1 MTSCWSRW
9 LNAWDTSAYC
19 SSKTGVAHWNETGCS
34 GLASRWASRAGRGK
48 RAPSFNHC
56 FLTRS
61 LFTLAHTHT
70 VSQTSYT
77 ILSCSVS
84 MCVCVC
90 DTKCVCVCVCERE
103 RERERENMPACVCV
117 PVYVGGGGK
126 AFFPFFFLT
135 CTRVCYIRTDNN
147 NKHNPKKKGKEKT
160 SCESVLEQD
169 REAGKG
175 LKRTT
180 TRRRSAHQ
188 QDSRLE
194 NSNGKMKNFT
204 GCIPGISRLIGR
216 DRRQQNEL
224 RSVQQALKD
233 TTQPHAQSAARLSA
247 ATSGQPR
254 SLPTTKF
261 SSVKESARRVGD
273 RGKFRGSWDKDSG
286 STRPPSARHWLIV
299 IIIRRAL
306 DEWID
311 QCLLWGWQRAKY
323 RLPCL
328 PLTRPKPHRWE
339 SSRGDGDVPIRLAPT
354 DVGGWGPTDVENKIK
369 SLTGVQ
375 HCSDQ
380 LWLLPAFCCSSF
392 SVYFI
397 QRHQTTMLLRWTD
410 GHTEFGERE
419 RHRSRCA

>member
-1 MTSCWSRW
+1 MW
-9 LNAWDTSAYC
+9 
-19 SSKTGVAHWNETGCS
+19 
-34 GLASRWASRAGRGK
+34 
-48 RAPSFNHC
+48 
-56 FLTRS
+56 
-61 LFTLAHTHT
+61 
-70 VSQTSYT
+70 
-77 ILSCSVS
+77 
-84 MCVCVC
+84 
-90 DTKCVCVCVCERE
+90 
-103 RERERENMPACVCV
+103 
-117 PVYVGGGGK
+117 GGGGGRLFY
-126 AFFPFFFLT
+126 FFIFLT

-204 GCIPGISRLIGR
+204 ACIPGISRLIGR

-273 RGKFRGSWDKDSG
+273 RGKFRGS
-286 STRPPSARHWLIV
+286 
-299 IIIRRAL
+299 
-306 DEWID
+306 
-311 QCLLWGWQRAKY
+311 
-323 RLPCL
+323 
-328 PLTRPKPHRWE
+328 
-339 SSRGDGDVPIRLAPT
+339 
-354 DVGGWGPTDVENKIK
+354 
-369 SLTGVQ
+369 
-375 HCSDQ
+375 
-380 LWLLPAFCCSSF
+380 
-392 SVYFI
+392 
-397 QRHQTTMLLRWTD
+397 
-410 GHTEFGERE
+410 
-419 RHRSRCA
+419 